1 MENNTWMPLDL
12 LTSRGFAK
20 VLAKAD
26 ILENSKMSMSA
37 RPLTTRYVVQQLAEL
52 GLMEEYSAHVR
63 INQLSGGQKVKVVL
77 AAAMWGQPH
86 VVILDEPTNY
96 LDRDSLA
103 ALALAIKDFGGGV
116 VIISHNRDFVDEV
129 CKTLWFMVDGKLEV
143 EGEDE
148 TDEKIEEK
156 LGPDTYTDA
165 AGNTHKVKKDKDLTK
180 AEIKKLTKIIKNK
193 IKKGEELD
201 EDEENFAIEF
211 NL

>member
-86 VVILDEPTNY
+86 LVILDEPTNY

-103 ALALAIKDFGGGV
+103 ALALAIKEFDGGV
-116 VIISHNRDFVDEV
+116 VLISHNRDFVDEV
-129 CKTLWFMVDGKLEV
+129 CRTLWFMVDGKLQV

-148 TDEKIEEK
+148 NDEKIEEK
-156 LGPDTYTDA
+156 VGPDTYTDA
-165 AGNTHKVKKDKDLTK
+165 AGNTHEVKREKELNKGEVKKQ
-180 AEIKKLTKIIKNK
+180 IKLVREK
-193 IKKGEELD
+193 IKKGEELT
-201 EDEENFAIEF
+201 EEETNFAIEH